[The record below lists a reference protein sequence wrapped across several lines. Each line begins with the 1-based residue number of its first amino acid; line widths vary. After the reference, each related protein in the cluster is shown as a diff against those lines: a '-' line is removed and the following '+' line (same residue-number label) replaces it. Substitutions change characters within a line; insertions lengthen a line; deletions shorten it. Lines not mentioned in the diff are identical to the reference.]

1 MLTVNGKYLY
11 KDGQRFFYL
20 ADTCWS
26 AFTNLTLP
34 DWKFYLDTRK
44 AQGYTAIQIN
54 LLRQYDFQVVQLK
67 EENLL
72 RLSNMMMVVMNMIFQ
87 R

>member
-54 LLRQYDFQVVQLK
+54 LLRQYDSS
-67 EENLL
+67 ENLL